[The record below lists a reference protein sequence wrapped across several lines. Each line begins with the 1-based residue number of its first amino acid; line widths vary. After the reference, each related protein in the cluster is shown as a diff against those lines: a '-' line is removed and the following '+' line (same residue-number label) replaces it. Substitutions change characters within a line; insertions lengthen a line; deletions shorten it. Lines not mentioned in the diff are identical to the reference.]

1 MPIWT
6 YPEWVQTGVQNNFW
20 FERQPNWQHM
30 MELLSERLAN
40 MSPHWAAVSCISH
53 SQLMYPHSTFPS
65 FQLFYPPPPGDPT
78 SGASKLWLL
87 YLKGHIGHLM
97 LLLSGSCIFLLKL
110 IFYPF
115 QIYLPF
121 CPPSTYAWKRT
132 YNLFGLHSCTFW
144 PPRYEYIIHTWLG
157 GWNLWHQPVLHIFL
171 SKKIR

>member
-6 YPEWVQTGVQNNFW
+6 CPEWVQTGVQNNFW

-65 FQLFYPPPPGDPT
+65 FQLFYPPPPGDRT
-78 SGASKLWLL
+78 WGASELWLQ

-97 LLLSGSCIFLLKL
+97 LLLSGSCFFLLKL

-121 CPPSTYAWKRT
+121 CQPYMHKGEDIISLGCTRAP
-132 YNLFGLHSCTFW
+132 FGHHGMN
-144 PPRYEYIIHTWLG
+144 I
-157 GWNLWHQPVLHIFL
+157 
-171 SKKIR
+171 